1 MSKISTDTNPARLKG
16 SERILVLAIP
26 QEDCG
31 EVNIGGRGYVL
42 SKDSAAVLSPG
53 MDFDGSSSPHGGWR
67 LVLSVPLETVME
79 LPSPFDTD
87 LVSHA
92 RHRPV
97 VPLTEHELGM
107 LERLH
112 GMLRS
117 TQAESQSPF
126 GEEVAKSIVFAIIFV
141 VLSAVVSCVFY
152 LMKRNRGNLVL
163 LASYVSVTVAIYMMG
178 ASEWSLL
185 PGMTLMLLSF
195 VITGDKRLI
204 KVFSVL
210 SVFVLLNA
218 LLVMLGG
225 GHIFGNLITEPFM
238 LTEISSLNV
247 FSILFSVL
255 TVLIHIY
262 YTVVVVDLVLAK
274 HRKPFITDST
284 ATFGDCMKVWI
295 RG

>member
-1 MSKISTDTNPARLKG
+1 MITKIYLKMSKISTDTNPARLKG
-16 SERILVLAIP
+16 SERTLVLAIP

-42 SKDSAAVLSPG
+42 SKDSAAVLSPS
-53 MDFDGSSSPHGGWR
+53 MDFDEGFRPHGGWR

-126 GEEVAKSIVFAIIFV
+126 GEEVAKSIVFAMLYRFF
-141 VLSAVVSCVFY
+141 A
-152 LMKRNRGNLVL
+152 L
-163 LASYVSVTVAIYMMG
+163 LARHYKTERKVSFYAGRMSVTPKYLTRAMQK
-178 ASEWSLL
+178 
-185 PGMTLMLLSF
+185 
-195 VITGDKRLI
+195 ITGKSAKQWMDEAIILEI
-204 KVFSVL
+204 KN
-210 SVFVLLNA
+210 LLR
-218 LLVMLGG
+218 
-225 GHIFGNLITEPFM
+225 T
-238 LTEISSLNV
+238 SD
-247 FSILFSVL
+247 L
-255 TVLIHIY
+255 TVLQISEALGFSTPSAMIQY
-262 YTVVVVDLVLAK
+262 FRK
-274 HRKPFITDST
+274 HSGQTPARYRKD
-284 ATFGDCMKVWI
+284 GKW
-295 RG
+295 